1 MTTSLKPIDYTVH
14 TISDA
19 DYTIDYGSTK
29 EESEMSFAE
38 RLAMQIEQANA
49 KVTINRLSQ
58 PLIGTHHTFG
68 KLLSFA

>member
-19 DYTIDYGSTK
+19 DYTIEYGDTK

-38 RLAMQIEQANA
+38 RLALQIEQADTR
-49 KVTINRLSQ
+49 VTLNMVSQ
-58 PLIGTHHTFG
+58 PFEWQSDIYT
-68 KLLSFA
+68 K

>member
-19 DYTIDYGSTK
+19 DYTIEYGDVK

-38 RLAMQIEQANA
+38 RLAVQIEQADA
-49 KVTINRLSQ
+49 KVIINRVSQ
-58 PLIGTHHTFG
+58 HFDWDAPYLR
-68 KLLSFA
+68 

>member
-19 DYTIDYGSTK
+19 DYTIDYGSAK

-38 RLAMQIEQANA
+38 RLAMQIEQADT
-49 KVTINRLSQ
+49 KVTMNTMHKQFDWASDVYA
-58 PLIGTHHTFG
+58 
-68 KLLSFA
+68 K

>member
-49 KVTINRLSQ
+49 KVTINRVSQ
-58 PLIGTHHTFG
+58 PFDWQSDIYT
-68 KLLSFA
+68 K

>member
-19 DYTIDYGSTK
+19 DYTIDYGDAK

-38 RLAMQIEQANA
+38 RLAMQIEQSDA
-49 KVTINRLSQ
+49 KVTMNTMHKQFDWQNDIY
-58 PLIGTHHTFG
+58 T
-68 KLLSFA
+68 K